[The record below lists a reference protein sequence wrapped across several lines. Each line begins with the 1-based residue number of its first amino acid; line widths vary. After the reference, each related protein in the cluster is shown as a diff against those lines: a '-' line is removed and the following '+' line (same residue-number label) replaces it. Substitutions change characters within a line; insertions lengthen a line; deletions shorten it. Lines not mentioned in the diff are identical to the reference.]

1 MTNVSALIATAVL
14 LLDLPAVV
22 VRSVVIAPLIGPAMA
37 ASVGTVLDEEP
48 LFVRGMRPQALGLV
62 LAVGSAALFGL
73 LLRFSPLIPPGTDVL
88 AIPQV
93 RERLAPDV
101 LSLAVALGAGR
112 RGRLPDLR
120 GRLVRRER
128 RRHGFDHGR
137 SSLRPGPVTVRD
149 RLEVGELRGGATLPA
164 RTPRELPAF

>member
-22 VRSVVIAPLIGPAMA
+22 VRSMVIAPLIGPAMA
-37 ASVGTVLDEEP
+37 ASVGT
-48 LFVRGMRPQALGLV
+48 
-62 LAVGSAALFGL
+62 VGSAALFGL

-164 RTPRELPAF
+164 LTPRELPAF